1 MKWDKGKLSITIN
14 PLTNEMNILSNTY
27 QLVELMSIFRVI
39 GGDFLPIHDCSLRGS
54 YIRVKPQCTCSLI
67 MTKCPA
73 FASYASHVF
82 TCIIFA
88 DPENFVVGKGGRV
101 NDFCLDVFPRGPNG
115 PSPRCNRTLTRAG
128 SVPVFLRKPMA
139 TCDFTWGVR
148 TPRSPSVPAHALPIT
163 EPVAKLTCSW
173 FYNMTVW
180 YFTLLLITQ
189 SRKSIRT
196 LD

>member
-1 MKWDKGKLSITIN
+1 MDSVLKWDKGKLSITIN
-14 PLTNEMNILSNTY
+14 PLTNEKNILSNTY
-27 QLVELMSIFRVI
+27 QLVELMSIFMVI

-88 DPENFVVGKGGRV
+88 DPENFVVGKGGRI

-139 TCDFTWGVR
+139 T
-148 TPRSPSVPAHALPIT
+148 
-163 EPVAKLTCSW
+163 
-173 FYNMTVW
+173 
-180 YFTLLLITQ
+180 
-189 SRKSIRT
+189 
-196 LD
+196 